1 VKLQPD
7 VDEHALLPPRRKRT
21 WRARGLTTAQ
31 ERWFKAVASVLSLAI
46 VAAWVFSVVDLMR
59 DEDLR
64 EMVQA
69 DTGEVF
75 GALPSQR
82 VSRSILD
89 GTSSLSYLNEAAIRA
104 VDPLRG
110 YSGALTA
117 AIVSPGEELNPAGI
131 DESIEYRFVTG
142 GANLIGSGV
151 YHAPEVPGIYRL
163 ALEMGRARRSVD
175 DFSFITMVPFGRKQ
189 DGRIGSYLMGEW
201 PYERGGTPRTP
212 TYAIPRGF
220 IEVTPENVD
229 TPVSQ
234 HFTLRD
240 FLTKGQEDVWPKYLL
255 LNPKLL
261 DKLELMIQELQ
272 RRGVDVQHVTVMSG
286 FRHPH
291 YNYKGGNVEG
301 RANLSRHMYGDA
313 ADVFVDNQRRGW
325 MDDIT
330 GDGKVDIEDAKL
342 MEQAADAVERKYPS
356 LTGGL
361 GIYPACCG
369 HGPMLHLD
377 VRGHR
382 ARWVY

>member
-1 VKLQPD
+1 M
-7 VDEHALLPPRRKRT
+7 
-21 WRARGLTTAQ
+21 
-31 ERWFKAVASVLSLAI
+31 LSLVMI
-46 VAAWVFSVVDLMR
+46 AAWVFSVVDLMR

-69 DTGEVF
+69 DSGGVI
-75 GALPSQR
+75 GAFPSQR

-89 GTSSLSYLNEAAIRA
+89 GTSSLAYLNEAAIRA

-110 YSGALTA
+110 YSGALAA
-117 AIVSPGEELNPAGI
+117 AIVSPGEELNPEGI
-131 DESIEYRFVTG
+131 DESIEYRFATG

-151 YHAPEVPGIYRL
+151 YHAPDAPGIYRL
-163 ALEMGRARRSVD
+163 ALELGRARRSVE

-189 DGRIGSYLMGEW
+189 DGRIGSYMMGEW
-201 PYERGGTPRTP
+201 PYERGGTPGTP
-212 TYAIPRGF
+212 TYAIPTGF
-220 IEVTPENVD
+220 IEVTPENID
-229 TPVSQ
+229 TPVSK
-234 HFTLRD
+234 HFTLGD

-255 LNPKLL
+255 LNPKLV

-272 RRGVDVQHVTVMSG
+272 NRGVEVRHVTVMSG

-291 YNYKGGNVEG
+291 YNYRGGNTVG

-313 ADVFVDNQRRGW
+313 ADVFVDNERRGW

-330 GDGKVDIEDAKL
+330 GDGKVDIQDAKL

-377 VRGHR
+377 VRGYR